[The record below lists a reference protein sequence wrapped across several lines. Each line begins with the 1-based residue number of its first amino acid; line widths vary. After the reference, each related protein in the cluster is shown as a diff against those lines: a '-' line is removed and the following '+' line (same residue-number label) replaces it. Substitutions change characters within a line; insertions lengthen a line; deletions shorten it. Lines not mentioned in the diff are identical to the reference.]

1 MKLKLI
7 LAALLAGTSLF
18 AQEEEQARRIEAG
31 PSFLEPLQRRDSIL
45 VMDQFHYGVEFKDI
59 PEGTPIALPA
69 LDEKSIQESFKNGLA
84 IVDGWKMD
92 SVKVSSRR
100 DTLARYDIR
109 AYMTVAPMI
118 PGQFE
123 LFELNC
129 LVARDTLVFI
139 HQMMDVKEPSIDLET
154 FQPHDIKPQQKFPLT
169 LREIAPWAIGLILL
183 CQLVWYLIKWL
194 KSRKKKEDK
203 PEEPAHIRALR
214 KLDRFRGEKHWKP
227 ENQKAFY
234 SGVTDAL
241 REYIAARYGVGA
253 MEMTTAEIFHDLK
266 GSDIPE
272 DLFQEMKDL
281 FERADFVK
289 FAKYTA
295 SNEDNVTVLPAA
307 VRFVTETYEQE
318 IRRSEPAN
326 DGGDEKEVK

>member
-18 AQEEEQARRIEAG
+18 AQEEEQGRRIQAG

-45 VMDQFHYGVEFKDI
+45 VWDHFHYGIELKDI
-59 PEGTPIALPA
+59 QEGTPIALPVI
-69 LDEKSIQESFKNGLA
+69 DENSIKSTANNGLA
-84 IVDGWKMD
+84 IIGGWQMD
-92 SVKVSSRR
+92 TVIVSSRR
-100 DTLARYDIR
+100 DSLARYDIR
-109 AYMTVAPMI
+109 AYISLAPEI

-123 LFELNC
+123 LFELEC
-129 LVARDTLVFI
+129 MVGKDTLVFI

-154 FQPHDIKPQQKFPLT
+154 FQPNDIKPQVKFPLT
-169 LREIAPWAIGLILL
+169 LQEVAPWAVGLIIL
-183 CQLVWYLIKWL
+183 CQLIWYLVKWL
-194 KSRKKKEDK
+194 KSRKKEEEK
-203 PEEPAHIRALR
+203 PAEPAHIRALR
-214 KLDRFRGEKHWKP
+214 KLDKFRGEKHWKP
-227 ENQKAFY
+227 ENQKNFY

-253 MEMTTAEIFHDLK
+253 MEMTTAEIFQDLK
-266 GSDIPE
+266 GSDIPS
-272 DLFQEMKDL
+272 DLYQEMKDL

-307 VRFVTETYEQE
+307 VRFVTETYQQE
-318 IRRSEPAN
+318 IADQAGNE
-326 DGGDEKEVK
+326 EKEAK